1 MDHAASVA
9 RRYMRLCE
17 AYLSLNEAFDKLDQS
32 HSNLQRRCKG
42 LFSYFSTAQQA
53 LTQLPLLQQRMEQS
67 DRWLNSLRE
76 ELHVKEARI
85 GELITNYDQV
95 CGELDST
102 KTELM
107 SAQALI
113 EKLEVENAQVLER
126 LSQLTYLEDEMA
138 DLREQLSQANSARQ
152 EMEAQNRQLE
162 RALGDRDQ
170 QIYSLQERL
179 AQAEQEIALLK
190 VQREEAQQIAQL
202 ATTRAERAEA
212 NLHAQEEEV
221 QALQGKLHR
230 TEQQLAMV
238 ALNELELLLS
248 DGPMMTFQEAE
259 RAMEADEQVLETLP
273 SSLSETERILR
284 EIDQFILE
292 FSGQASPQAA

>member
-1 MDHAASVA
+1 MDHSASVA

-53 LTQLPLLQQRMEQS
+53 LTQLPHLQQRMEQS

-85 GELITNYDQV
+85 GELIANYDQV
-95 CGELDST
+95 CGELDAT

-113 EKLEVENAQVLER
+113 EKLEVENAQVLEQ
-126 LSQLTYLEDEMA
+126 LSQLNHLEEEMA
-138 DLREQLSQANSARQ
+138 NLREQLAQASIARQ

-162 RALGDRDQ
+162 GALGDRDQ

-190 VQREEAQQIAQL
+190 VQREEAQQTAQL

-221 QALQGKLHR
+221 QALKGKLQR

-248 DGPMMTFQEAE
+248 DGPMTTFQEAE
-259 RAMEADEQVLETLP
+259 RAIEADEQVLETLP
-273 SSLSETERILR
+273 TSLSETERILR
-284 EIDQFILE
+284 EIDQFISE